1 MAAEPRAQW
10 TIKSKRIDPELQ
22 NACRMAAE
30 RQGMAMGDW
39 CVETLR
45 AGAVAVLKGGED
57 EGTPAS
63 TPPARL
69 EDVAAELTAKVG
81 EMFGTLAEQQAAA
94 LAKFEREQAGKLARM
109 RRGRWRR

>member
-45 AGAVAVLKGGED
+45 AGAVAVLKGDDG
-57 EGTPAS
+57 GTPAG

-69 EDVAAELTAKVG
+69 EDVAAELTAKVDQ
-81 EMFGTLAEQQAAA
+81 MFGTLAERQA
-94 LAKFEREQAGKLARM
+94 ETLARFQTEQE
-109 RRGRWRR
+109 RRLRRSRWRR